1 MIQTILYIY
10 IYSFDCIQRPVYGFV
25 VVRFHGTTVFILYIN
40 QATETAVVMS
50 PS

>member
-1 MIQTILYIY
+1 MIVLTVYKDQFMVLYI
-10 IYSFDCIQRPVYGFV
+10 VE
-25 VVRFHGTTVFILYIN
+25 RFHGTTVFILYIN